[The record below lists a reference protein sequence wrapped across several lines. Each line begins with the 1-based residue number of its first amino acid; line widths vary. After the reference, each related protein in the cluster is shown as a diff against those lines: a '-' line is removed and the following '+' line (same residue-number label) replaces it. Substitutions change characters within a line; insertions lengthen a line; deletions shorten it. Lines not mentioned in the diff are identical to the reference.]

1 MQYVSPVVG
10 RIGDFAIDKV
20 GGEICYLIRYKK
32 NMKNLEQQ
40 AENLQT
46 KRASIQRQ
54 IEAAKRNLE
63 NIEGNVQ
70 NWVRDVDAIISDTQT
85 LLKADQE
92 KVNHRCFNGWC
103 INLWARYKFSKEAFE
118 KAGKIT
124 KFEGTQ
130 FESLSYRPPSLEMV
144 SFSSS
149 KMFAGLE
156 SRKTKVKE
164 IMKALDDENINVIGI
179 CGMGGVGKT
188 TIVEEVFRQANA
200 EKKFDMIVM
209 VVVSQTPNVTKI
221 QDDVAQKL
229 GLKLENFGNAE
240 RVSALTVRIKREKK
254 ILIILDDVWKRLEL
268 EEVGVPFGED
278 HKGCKILLTSR
289 SEDVCSEM
297 DAQKTF
303 PIQVLSELEAWVLFR
318 EMVGAAADSSDLNSI
333 ATEVARRCGGLPI
346 AIVTVGR
353 ALRNRSKDVWI
364 DVVRQLKKPIPKRIK
379 GMDAFVYSRLE
390 LSYNYLED
398 EEAKSLFL
406 LCSLFPEDDEIE
418 VETLVQYGMGLR
430 LFQDVDTIQ
439 DGRVRARALVST
451 LLSYSLLLKG
461 DYYDLVKMH
470 DLVRDAAIVIA
481 SKEENKYM
489 VKAGAGLRDWP
500 NPETIFQTYTGISL
514 MWNDIRGLP
523 DGLECPKLETL
534 LLQNNS
540 RRSNLE
546 IPPNFFQ
553 GMKDLKVLD
562 MSFNQ
567 ILSLPPSISLL
578 ATLRTLSLVHCD
590 LGDISFI
597 GTLKQLEI
605 LNLSGSNI
613 QVVPGVFTQL
623 THLRLFDLR
632 YCYGLMQI
640 APGVISSLCKLEELY
655 FSSHFTNW
663 AVEGE
668 GEEED
673 SRTSA
678 SLAELKSLSRLTSL
692 FLLVPNADLLPHDLN
707 LQNLTRFS
715 IEIGNPFPEPIFEK
729 NLSLTFDTRLSGP
742 EKVLV
747 KRTEALT
754 LSNCR
759 GLENILEDLDNDG
772 FNELKILRIWSCN
785 EIKYL
790 VDTIDP
796 MVVFRSLE
804 ELKLFDLRTFTEICH
819 GQLPSESFGKVR
831 TLEMQFCHSM
841 VNIVPSNLLSRL
853 QCLQTVIANRC
864 DSLQNAFDLE
874 GLATERDGTEFLS
887 TLEKLEL
894 RDLPELIHIWK
905 GSLHRVNLC
914 KLREVFL
921 VSCIKVRRTFP
932 PSLVQKLVR
941 LDRLLVYG
949 CSNLEEI
956 FGTHNE
962 QQIEIVVPGK
972 SLGTN
977 MSLRNL
983 ITVAVSECDKLR
995 YIFPLSVARGL
1006 VLLQNIRIDYCAM
1019 VESIVE
1025 EEKGEEKVSSIEKI
1039 VFPHLHMIIL
1049 SCLDNLTCFCKGRY
1063 AAEYPHLEGIVIE
1076 SCPKMEIFGHGAQ
1089 ISPNL
1094 KKVRL
1099 QQGGAEGIW
1108 KGDLNSTV
1116 QEIFNQKAKPPE

>member
-1 MQYVSPVVG
+1 M
-10 RIGDFAIDKV
+10 
-20 GGEICYLIRYKK
+20 
-32 NMKNLEQQ
+32 
-40 AENLQT
+40 
-46 KRASIQRQ
+46 
-54 IEAAKRNLE
+54 
-63 NIEGNVQ
+63 
-70 NWVRDVDAIISDTQT
+70 
-85 LLKADQE
+85 
-92 KVNHRCFNGWC
+92 RCFNGWC

-118 KAGKIT
+118 KAGEIT
-124 KFEGTQ
+124 KFEGTK
-130 FESLSYRPPSLEMV
+130 FDAVSYRPPSSEIV

-164 IMKALDDENINVIGI
+164 IMNALDYENMNVIGI

-188 TIVEEVFRQANA
+188 TIVEEVFRQAKA
-200 EKKFDMIVM
+200 EKKFNKIVM

-221 QDDVAQKL
+221 QDEVAHKV
-229 GLKLENFGNAE
+229 GLNLENRDKSE
-240 RVSALTVRIKREKK
+240 RVSALTERIKMEKK
-254 ILIILDDVWKRLEL
+254 ILVILDDVWSRLEL
-268 EEVGVPFGED
+268 EEVGIPFGED

-303 PIQVLSELEAWVLFR
+303 PIQVFSELETWVLFR

-333 ATEVARRCGGLPI
+333 AREVAKRCGGLPI

-353 ALRNRSKDVWI
+353 ALRNRSKHVWI
-364 DVVRQLKKPIPKRIK
+364 DVLRQLKKPVPKRIK

-390 LSYNYLED
+390 LSYNYLDD

-406 LCSLFPEDDEIE
+406 LCSLFPEDDEIS
-418 VETLVQYGMGLR
+418 VEKLVQYGMGLR

-439 DGRVRARALVST
+439 DGRVRARALVSA
-451 LLSYSLLLKG
+451 LLSSFLLLKAEH
-461 DYYDLVKMH
+461 DDFVKMH
-470 DLVRDAAIVIA
+470 DLVRGAAIDIA
-481 SKEENKYM
+481 SKEENKTKYM
-489 VKAGAGLRDWP
+489 VQAGVGLRDWP
-500 NPETIFQTYTGISL
+500 NPEIIFQTYTGISL
-514 MWNDIRGLP
+514 MSNDIRGLP
-523 DGLECPKLETL
+523 DGLECPKLQTL
-534 LLQNNS
+534 LLQENS

-562 MSFNQ
+562 MSLNK
-567 ILSLPPSISLL
+567 ILSLTPSISLL
-578 ATLRTLSLVHCD
+578 ATLRTLSLVRCK

-605 LNLSGSNI
+605 LDLSGSNI
-613 QVVPGVFTQL
+613 QVIPGDFTQL

-632 YCYGLMQI
+632 DCNRLMQI

-655 FSSHFTNW
+655 FNSNFTNW
-663 AVEGE
+663 AVG
-668 GEEED
+668 GEEN

-678 SLAELKSLSRLTSL
+678 SLAELKPLSQLTSL
-692 FLLVPNADLLPHDLN
+692 FLLVPNADLLPHDLK

-715 IEIGNPFPEPIFEK
+715 IGIGIYFPKPRFQK
-729 NLSLTFDTRLSGP
+729 NLSVTFDTRLSGP
-742 EKVLV
+742 AKVLV

-754 LSNCR
+754 LSNCQ
-759 GLENILEDLDNDG
+759 GLEDILKDLDNYG
-772 FNELKILRIWSCN
+772 FNELKMLNLESCN

-790 VDTIDP
+790 LDTIDP

-819 GQLPSESFGKVR
+819 GQLPSFSFSKVR
-831 TLEMQFCHSM
+831 TLEMKKCDSM
-841 VNIVPSNLLSRL
+841 VNVVPSNLLSRL
-853 QCLQTVIANRC
+853 QCLQTLKSESC
-864 DSLQNAFDLE
+864 HSLQNVFDLE
-874 GLATERDGTEFLS
+874 GLAIGRDGTEFLS
-887 TLEKLEL
+887 SLEEL
-894 RDLPELIHIWK
+894 LLRNLPELIHIWK

-914 KLREVFL
+914 KLRVVFL

-983 ITVAVSECDKLR
+983 TIVEVSECDKLR
-995 YIFPLSVARGL
+995 YIFPLSIARGL
-1006 VLLQNIRIDYCAM
+1006 VLLQYLNIECCAM

-1025 EEKGEEKVSSIEKI
+1025 EEKGEETESSIEKI
-1039 VFPHLHMIIL
+1039 VFPDLREITLDNLH
-1049 SCLDNLTCFCKGRY
+1049 NLTCFCKGRY
-1063 AAEYPHLEGIVIE
+1063 AVEYPYLEEMYLVN
-1076 SCPKMEIFGHGAQ
+1076 CPKMEIFGHGAQ
-1089 ISPNL
+1089 ISPKL

-1099 QQGGAEGIW
+1099 PEEIW

-1116 QEIFNQKAKPPE
+1116 QHIFNQKAEPPNDRISTV

>member
-1 MQYVSPVVG
+1 
-10 RIGDFAIDKV
+10 
-20 GGEICYLIRYKK
+20 
-32 NMKNLEQQ
+32 
-40 AENLQT
+40 
-46 KRASIQRQ
+46 
-54 IEAAKRNLE
+54 
-63 NIEGNVQ
+63 
-70 NWVRDVDAIISDTQT
+70 
-85 LLKADQE
+85 
-92 KVNHRCFNGWC
+92 
-103 INLWARYKFSKEAFE
+103 
-118 KAGKIT
+118 
-124 KFEGTQ
+124 
-130 FESLSYRPPSLEMV
+130 
-144 SFSSS
+144 
-149 KMFAGLE
+149 MFAGLE

-164 IMKALDDENINVIGI
+164 IMNALDDENMNIIGI

-200 EKKFDMIVM
+200 EKKFDKIVM

-221 QDDVAQKL
+221 QDEVAHKL
-229 GLKLENFGNAE
+229 GLNLENRDKSE
-240 RVSALTVRIKREKK
+240 RVSALAERIKMEKK
-254 ILIILDDVWKRLEL
+254 ILVILDDVWSRLEL
-268 EEVGVPFGED
+268 EEVGIPFGED

-303 PIQVLSELEAWVLFR
+303 PIQVFSEFEAWVLFR
-318 EMVGAAADSSDLNSI
+318 EMVGEAVDSSDLNS
-333 ATEVARRCGGLPI
+333 VAREVTNRCGGLPI

-353 ALRNRSKDVWI
+353 ALRNRSKHVWI
-364 DVVRQLKKPIPKRIK
+364 DVLRQLKKPVPKRIK

-390 LSYNYLED
+390 LSYNYLEG

-406 LCSLFPEDDEIE
+406 LCSLFPEDYEIS

-451 LLSYSLLLKG
+451 LLSSFLLLKAE
-461 DYYDLVKMH
+461 DDDFVKMH
-470 DLVRDAAIVIA
+470 DLVRGAAIDIA
-481 SKEENKYM
+481 SKEENKTKYM
-489 VKAGAGLRDWP
+489 VQAGVGLRDWP
-500 NPETIFQTYTGISL
+500 NPEIIFQTYTGISL
-514 MWNDIRGLP
+514 MSNDIRGLP
-523 DGLECPKLETL
+523 DGLECPKLQTL
-534 LLQNNS
+534 LLQENS

-562 MSFNQ
+562 MSLNK

-578 ATLRTLSLVHCD
+578 ATLRTLSLVRCK

-605 LNLSGSNI
+605 LDLSGSNI
-613 QVVPGVFTQL
+613 QVVPGDFTQL

-632 YCYGLMQI
+632 DCSRLMQI

-655 FSSHFTNW
+655 FNSNFTNW
-663 AVEGE
+663 AAG
-668 GEEED
+668 GEEN

-678 SLAELKSLSRLTSL
+678 SLAELKSLSQLTSL
-692 FLLVPNADLLPHDLN
+692 FLVVPNADLLPHDLN

-715 IEIGNPFPEPIFEK
+715 IAIGNPSPVPRIEK
-729 NLSLTFDTRLSGP
+729 NLSLSFDTRLSGP
-742 EKVLV
+742 AKFLV
-747 KRTEALT
+747 KRAEALT
-754 LSNCR
+754 LRECR
-759 GLENILEDLDNDG
+759 GLENILKDLDNDG
-772 FNELKILRIWSCN
+772 LNELKILSLWSCN

-790 VDTIDP
+790 LDTVDP
-796 MVVFRSLE
+796 MVVFRNLE
-804 ELKLFDLRTFTEICH
+804 ELKLIELRTFTEICH
-819 GQLPSESFGKVR
+819 GQLPSFTFSKVR
-831 TLEMQFCHSM
+831 TLEMKNCDSM

-853 QCLQTVIANRC
+853 QCLQTLKSESC
-864 DSLQNAFDLE
+864 HSLQNVFDLE
-874 GLATERDGTEFLS
+874 GLAIGRDGTEFLS
-887 TLEKLEL
+887 SLEEL
-894 RDLPELIHIWK
+894 LLRNLPELIHIWK

-914 KLREVFL
+914 KLRVVFL

-932 PSLVQKLVR
+932 PSLVQKLVH

-983 ITVAVSECDKLR
+983 TTVGVYECDKLR
-995 YIFPLSVARGL
+995 YIFPLSIARGL
-1006 VLLQNIRIDYCAM
+1006 VLLQYLNIECCAM

-1025 EEKGEEKVSSIEKI
+1025 EEKGEETESSIEKI
-1039 VFPHLHMIIL
+1039 VFPDLREITLDNLH
-1049 SCLDNLTCFCKGRY
+1049 NLTCFCKGRY
-1063 AAEYPHLEGIVIE
+1063 AVEYPYLEEMYLVN
-1076 SCPKMEIFGHGAQ
+1076 CPKMEIFGHGAQ
-1089 ISPNL
+1089 ISPKL

-1099 QQGGAEGIW
+1099 PKGIW

-1116 QEIFNQKAKPPE
+1116 QHIFNQKAEPPNDRISTV

>member
-1 MQYVSPVVG
+1 M
-10 RIGDFAIDKV
+10 
-20 GGEICYLIRYKK
+20 
-32 NMKNLEQQ
+32 
-40 AENLQT
+40 
-46 KRASIQRQ
+46 
-54 IEAAKRNLE
+54 
-63 NIEGNVQ
+63 
-70 NWVRDVDAIISDTQT
+70 
-85 LLKADQE
+85 
-92 KVNHRCFNGWC
+92 RCFNGWC

-118 KAGKIT
+118 KAVEIT
-124 KFEGTQ
+124 KFEETQ

-200 EKKFDMIVM
+200 EKKFDKIVM

-221 QDDVAQKL
+221 QDEVAHKL
-229 GLKLENFGNAE
+229 GLNLENRDKSE
-240 RVSALTVRIKREKK
+240 RVSALTERIKMEKK
-254 ILIILDDVWKRLEL
+254 ILVILDDVWSRLEL
-268 EEVGVPFGED
+268 EEVGIPFGED

-303 PIQVLSELEAWVLFR
+303 PIQVFSEFEAWVLFR
-318 EMVGAAADSSDLNSI
+318 EMVGAAVDSSDLNSI

-353 ALRNRSKDVWI
+353 ALRNRSKHVWI
-364 DVVRQLKKPIPKRIK
+364 DVLRQLKKPVPKRIK

-390 LSYNYLED
+390 LSYNYLDD

-406 LCSLFPEDDEIE
+406 LCSLFPEDDEIS

-439 DGRVRARALVST
+439 DCRVRARALVST
-451 LLSYSLLLKG
+451 LLSSFLLLKAE
-461 DYYDLVKMH
+461 DDDFVKMH
-470 DLVRDAAIVIA
+470 DLVRGAAIDIA
-481 SKEENKYM
+481 SKEENKTKYM
-489 VKAGAGLRDWP
+489 VQASVGLRDWP
-500 NPETIFQTYTGISL
+500 NPETLFQTYTGISL
-514 MWNDIRGLP
+514 MSNDIRGLP
-523 DGLECPKLETL
+523 DGLECPKLQTL
-534 LLQNNS
+534 LLQKNS
-540 RRSNLE
+540 HQSNLE

-567 ILSLPPSISLL
+567 ILSLPPSISLP
-578 ATLRTLSLVHCD
+578 ATLRTLSLAHCD

-605 LNLSGSNI
+605 LDLSRSKI

-655 FSSHFTNW
+655 LNFTNW

-668 GEEED
+668 GEEEN
-673 SRTSA
+673 SRTNA
-678 SLAELKSLSRLTSL
+678 SLAELKSLSQLTTL
-692 FLLVPNADLLPHDLN
+692 LLVVPNDDLLPHNLN

-715 IEIGNPFPEPIFEK
+715 IAIGNPIFEPRFEK
-729 NLSLTFDTRLSGP
+729 NLRLTFDARLSGP
-742 EKVLV
+742 AKVLV
-747 KRTEALT
+747 KRAGALT

-759 GLENILEDLDNDG
+759 GLENILKDLDNDG
-772 FNELKILRIWSCN
+772 LNELKILGLWSCN

-790 VDTIDP
+790 LDTVDP
-796 MVVFRSLE
+796 MVVFRNLE
-804 ELKLFDLRTFTEICH
+804 ELTLIELRTFTEICH
-819 GQLPSESFGKVR
+819 GQLPSVSFSKVR
-831 TLEMQFCHSM
+831 TLEMAYCHSM

-853 QCLQTVIANRC
+853 QCLQTLNAESC
-864 DSLQNAFDLE
+864 YSLQNVFDLE
-874 GLATERDGTEFLS
+874 GLATGRDGIEFLS

-921 VSCIKVRRTFP
+921 DSCIKVRRIFP

-941 LDRLLVYG
+941 LDQLVVFNCTG
-949 CSNLEEI
+949 LEEI

-962 QQIEIVVPGK
+962 QQIEIVVPEK

-983 ITVAVSECDKLR
+983 IIVEVRECDKLR
-995 YIFPLSVARGL
+995 YIFPLSIARGL
-1006 VLLQNIRIDYCAM
+1006 VLLRDIWIRNCPM

-1025 EEKGEEKVSSIEKI
+1025 EEKGEETTSSIEKI
-1039 VFPHLHMIIL
+1039 VFPHLHHIIL
-1049 SCLDNLTCFCKGRY
+1049 VDLDNLTCFCKGRY
-1063 AAEYPHLEGIVIE
+1063 AVEYPYLEEMVIYR
-1076 SCPKMEIFGHGAQ
+1076 CPKMEIFGHGAQ
-1089 ISPNL
+1089 ISPKL
-1094 KKVRL
+1094 KKVHF
-1099 QQGGAEGIW
+1099 GCEDEVIW

-1116 QEIFNQKAKPPE
+1116 QEIFNQEAKPPE